1 MRLCQ
6 NSSHVVTLI
15 DEFDHGDKTYLA
27 TKYVQGGDLLSF
39 MKSLGANQL
48 AENLT
53 RTIILQV
60 AKGFSDMHKAR
71 VVHRD
76 VKHLNIF
83 IKDAD
88 TSPTIKIGDF
98 GMASK
103 LD

>member
-6 NSSHVVTLI
+6 HSQHVVTLI
-15 DEFDHGDKTYLA
+15 DEFEQGDKIYLA
-27 TKYVQGGDLLSF
+27 TKYVPGGDLF
-39 MKSLGANQL
+39 CCMKQLGANQL
-48 AENLT
+48 AESLT

-60 AKGFSDMHKAR
+60 AKGLNDMHKAKI
-71 VVHRD
+71 VHRD

-83 IKDAD
+83 IKDVD

-103 LD
+103 LE